1 MAAGPAR
8 YEITVRGRLSRTL
21 RSEFEQLDLTVAAEP
36 VQTVL
41 HGSIEDLAALYGLLR
56 RMESL
61 GLELVEVRRAK
72 GPAAEPPG
80 EPF

>member
-1 MAAGPAR
+1 MGGAR

-21 RSEFEQLDLTVAAEP
+21 RSEFEQLQLTVAAEP
-36 VQTVL
+36 VHTVL

-61 GLELVEVRRAK
+61 GLELVEVRRARFA
-72 GPAAEPPG
+72 GDEPAPDDP
-80 EPF
+80 

>member
-1 MAAGPAR
+1 MGGTR

-21 RSEFEQLDLTVAAEP
+21 RSEFEQLQLTVAAEP

-61 GLELVEVRRAK
+61 GLELVELRRARSPVDE
-72 GPAAEPPG
+72 PAPED
-80 EPF
+80 F